1 MSRYIRTI
9 DGRIIDLNSK
19 LVSSYE
25 IIDDNTAKEE
35 YGEDNGFICV
45 YYFDEDIGEHIEYDN
60 KGGRSMDNWYLKDI
74 IKEADTI
81 EELCDEIV
89 REPLYP
95 NVVSSK
101 PFILITKYNPIT
113 ETLLIARRRILEEQ
127 YRQLK
132 LVSKGKLNIYGAIW
146 TDKGLIYVA
155 KMNDKGE
162 LELI

>member
-1 MSRYIRTI
+1 MNKCVRTK

-60 KGGRSMDNWYLKDI
+60 KGGRSMDNWYLRDI
-74 IKEADTI
+74 IKEANTI
-81 EELCDEIV
+81 EELCDVYVLDEK
-89 REPLYP
+89 LYY
-95 NVVSSK
+95 K
-101 PFILITKYNPIT
+101 IEDLKFHIK
-113 ETLLIARRRILEEQ
+113 
-127 YRQLK
+127 QLK
-132 LVSKGKLNIYGAIW
+132 EWNRWPDYLIKPYGAIW

-155 KMNDKGE
+155 KLNDKGE
-162 LELI
+162 LELL